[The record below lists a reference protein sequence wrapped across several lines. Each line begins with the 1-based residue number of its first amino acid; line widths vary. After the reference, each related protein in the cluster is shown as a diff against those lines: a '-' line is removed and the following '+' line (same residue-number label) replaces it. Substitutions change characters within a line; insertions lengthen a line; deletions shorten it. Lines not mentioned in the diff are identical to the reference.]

1 MGLVAAAAAAGPER
15 EERGEAW
22 ASTALWT
29 PPRHG
34 RSRGLASA
42 LCSAGE
48 RYELGDVIGRTLSSP
63 AGSGDAGGG
72 LALAGRENDVG
83 LEVRCAGC
91 RLLERCADSTLRGLK
106 VPGAAARGGVTLVGI
121 DSDDAVG
128 KATV

>member
-1 MGLVAAAAAAGPER
+1 M
-15 EERGEAW
+15 
-22 ASTALWT
+22 
-29 PPRHG
+29 PPRQG
-34 RSRGLASA
+34 RNRGLASA

-48 RYELGDVIGRTLSSP
+48 RYELGDVIGRTLASP

-72 LALAGRENDVG
+72 LALAGRENERVG

-128 KATV
+128 KATVS

>member
-1 MGLVAAAAAAGPER
+1 MAAAAAAGPER
-15 EERGEAW
+15 EERGELW
-22 ASTALWT
+22 ASIALWM
-29 PPRHG
+29 PPRQG

-42 LCSAGE
+42 LCRAGE
-48 RYELGDVIGRTLSSP
+48 RYELGDVIGRTLST
-63 AGSGDAGGG
+63 GSGDAGGG

>member
-1 MGLVAAAAAAGPER
+1 MAAAAAAGPER
-15 EERGEAW
+15 EERGEVW
-22 ASTALWT
+22 ASIAEWM

-34 RSRGLASA
+34 RKRGLASA

-48 RYELGDVIGRTLSSP
+48 RYELGDVIGRTLST
-63 AGSGDAGGG
+63 GSGDAGGG